1 MTAPDTLSTLLRDG
15 MAATGHTSVTLAAA
29 VDAHLRKRN
38 PRRSTGC
45 TESAVRNWLN
55 GYASPRGDALTTI
68 ARELRV
74 DYGRLTDALEAR
86 QIERQA
92 VAR

>member
-1 MTAPDTLSTLLRDG
+1 MPTTDTLSTLLRDG

-29 VDAHLRKRN
+29 VDAHLRKRA
-38 PRRSTGC
+38 PRRTGC
-45 TESAVRNWLN
+45 TESAVRNWLS
-55 GYASPRGDALTTI
+55 GYASPRAEALPTI
-68 ARELRV
+68 ARELRI